1 MAVFF
6 MAVTDRAHKRQ
17 GRRALSLPFDMC
29 AFNPPQRLTGLCV
42 YFHIFLFSPS
52 DYAYVFP
59 VSITVSMCASSYLS
73 RASTQGI
80 SISLGAP
87 TPLRGRGRD
96 LSQGGNEARDK

>member
-6 MAVTDRAHKRQ
+6 MAVTDTARKRQ
-17 GRRALSLPFDMC
+17 GRRSLSLPFDMC
-29 AFNPPQRLTGLCV
+29 AFTPLQRLTGLRL
-42 YFHIFLFSPS
+42 YFHIFLFSP

-59 VSITVSMCASSYLS
+59 VSITISMCASSYLS

-87 TPLRGRGRD
+87 TLLQGRD